1 MSRRPGPD
9 REPGDFT
16 RACARFQE
24 DGLTQWAAA
33 VTYFSMLSLFPALL
47 VGVAVLGVFGQE
59 GLIVEAVDYLKS
71 AGAPQETVTP

>member
-1 MSRRPGPD
+1 MGGG
-9 REPGDFT
+9 GDVLLD
-16 RACARFQE
+16 A
-24 DGLTQWAAA
+24 
-33 VTYFSMLSLFPALL
+33 LSLFPALL